1 MAKRTATTDELPDVL
16 ELLERLAGGNAL
28 MAIDPITAGF
38 NFGTAALLLIGK
50 IIDTVPAEQHAENWA
65 RLDRILDAL
74 KPGE

>member
-1 MAKRTATTDELPDVL
+1 MAKRTTAELPDIV
-16 ELLERLAGGNAL
+16 ELLERLAAGGNPP

-74 KPGE
+74 KPGG